1 MTQIPFGRMLM
12 SRFAFTNRVERTVVG
27 DDITF
32 SGITTSNKPFSIT
45 VKLSD
50 ANRWING
57 ESIQNCFKH
66 LDAEQ
71 REILMTGNDNEAWDT
86 MFPPEWISTVVEENE

>member
-12 SRFAFTNRVERTVVG
+12 SRFAFTNRVERTVNG

-32 SGITTSNKPFSIT
+32 SGTTTSNKPFSIT

-57 ESIQNCFKH
+57 ESIQNCFKN

-71 REILMTGNDNEAWDT
+71 REILMTGNDDEAWDA
-86 MFPPEWISTVVEENE
+86 MFPPESISTVVEDEE